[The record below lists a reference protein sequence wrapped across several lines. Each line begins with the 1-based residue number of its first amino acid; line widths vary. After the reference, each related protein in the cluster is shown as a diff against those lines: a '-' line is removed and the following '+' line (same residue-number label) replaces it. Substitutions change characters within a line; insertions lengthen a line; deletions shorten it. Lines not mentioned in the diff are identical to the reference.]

1 MESLGRVC
9 VCVCIGIHARMCMC
23 MCVDIHI
30 HMNIYIYICTC
41 AYACIYIYICGRPSN
56 GVTSALSVAIRTE
69 AHGDDALSNAVHL
82 TVARRPTPHRLSI
95 EVPLHHAGREVPG
108 LQVRGP
114 TCVGIGHQAA
124 DTLGRHPGSHVFDLV
139 AVCVLLQALGRLST
153 DKLLTQSLE
162 GALQSDRVRVH
173 VAGVGGGS
181 LEHAGA

>member
-1 MESLGRVC
+1 MCVYRYTCTHVHVC
-9 VCVCIGIHARMCMC
+9 VCRYTHTHEYIYIYVH
-23 MCVDIHI
+23 V
-30 HMNIYIYICTC
+30 HMRINIYIYI
-41 AYACIYIYICGRPSN
+41 YMCGRPSN
-56 GVTSALSVAIRTE
+56 GVTSAVSVAIRTE

-114 TCVGIGHQAA
+114 TSVGIGHQAA

-173 VAGVGGGS
+173 VAEPD
-181 LEHAGA
+181 LRTMM